1 MSDKAKDSPGP
12 LTRYIDVLELIASFS
27 GALTLADVSS
37 LLGLPKTT
45 AHRLLKGLVRSNLAK
60 EGDGGRT
67 YQLGERVT
75 RLLHASAEEGWLAS
89 LAGPHLRALSETTS
103 EACFLAR
110 LVGVHVFVAVSEAPD
125 MKWIQH
131 VTEGSEMPVNASA
144 SGKAIMAYQSRELI
158 AEALAEDLPKPT
170 PLAHTSR
177 RWIEKEFSTVREQGY
192 ATCVGEI
199 YEGSAALAC
208 PIMLPGGSVL
218 YSVAISGPL
227 DRVMD
232 KKLPQRV
239 QILRDAADALAKAL
253 SLGASIKSRR

>member
-1 MSDKAKDSPGP
+1 MSEKDPSPGP
-12 LTRYIDVLELIASFS
+12 LTRYFDVLELISSFS

-37 LLGLPKTT
+37 VLGLPKTT

-75 RLLHASAEEGWLAS
+75 RLLHASAEDGWLAS
-89 LAGPHLRALSETTS
+89 LAGPHLRALSDATS

-110 LVGVHVFVAVSEAPD
+110 LVGSHVFVAVSEAPD

-131 VTEGSEMPVNASA
+131 VAEGLEMPINAAA
-144 SGKAIMAYQSRELI
+144 SGKAIMAYQSKALI
-158 AEALAEDLPKPT
+158 AEALSQDLPKPT
-170 PLAHTSR
+170 MLAHTSR
-177 RWIEKEFSTVREQGY
+177 RWIEKELASVREHGY

-199 YEGSAALAC
+199 YEGSAAIAC
-208 PIMLPGGSVL
+208 PIILPGGSVL
-218 YSVAISGPL
+218 YSVAISGPQ

-232 KKLPQRV
+232 KKMLQRL
-239 QILRDAADALAKAL
+239 QILRDTAEALATAL
-253 SLGASIKSRR
+253 SLGASIKSRV

>member
-1 MSDKAKDSPGP
+1 
-12 LTRYIDVLELIASFS
+12 
-27 GALTLADVSS
+27 
-37 LLGLPKTT
+37 
-45 AHRLLKGLVRSNLAK
+45 
-60 EGDGGRT
+60 
-67 YQLGERVT
+67 
-75 RLLHASAEEGWLAS
+75 
-89 LAGPHLRALSETTS
+89 
-103 EACFLAR
+103 
-110 LVGVHVFVAVSEAPD
+110 
-125 MKWIQH
+125 
-131 VTEGSEMPVNASA
+131 MPVNASA

-158 AEALAEDLPKPT
+158 TEALAEDLPKPT

>member
-1 MSDKAKDSPGP
+1 MDEKDPSPGP
-12 LTRYIDVLELIASFS
+12 LTRYFDVLELIASFP

-37 LLGLPKTT
+37 LLDLPKTT
-45 AHRLLKGLVRSNLAK
+45 AHRLLKGLVRSSLAQ

-89 LAGPHLRALSETTS
+89 LAGPHLRTLSELTS

-110 LVGVHVFVAVSEAPD
+110 LVGSHVFVVVSQAPD
-125 MKWIQH
+125 IKWRQH
-131 VTEGSEMPVNASA
+131 VAAGSEMPVNAAA
-144 SGKAIMAYQSRELI
+144 SGKAIMAHQSKAVI
-158 AEALAEDLPKPT
+158 AEALAQELPKPT
-170 PLAHTSR
+170 ALTHNSR
-177 RWIEKEFSTVREQGY
+177 RWIEKEYATVREQGY

-199 YEGSAALAC
+199 YEGSAAVAC
-208 PIMLPGGSVL
+208 PIVLPGGGVF

-239 QILRDAADALAKAL
+239 QILRETADALAKAL
-253 SLGASIKSRR
+253 SLGASIRSRS